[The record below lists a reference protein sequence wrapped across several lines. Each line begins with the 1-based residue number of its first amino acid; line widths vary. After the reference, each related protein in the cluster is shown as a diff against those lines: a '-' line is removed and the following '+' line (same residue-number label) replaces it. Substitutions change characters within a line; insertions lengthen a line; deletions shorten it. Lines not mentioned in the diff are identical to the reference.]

1 VPVETWLLLAG
12 GAFVAGF
19 VQGLAGF
26 GFGLVAMAFWSWTL
40 PPSMAAPAVVFGSLI
55 GQLLAVRSL
64 RHGFSWRRLLPFL
77 LGGLAGIPLGVALL
91 RYVDPAAFRLGVGL
105 VLLAYCPAMLLAA
118 ELPRISHG
126 GRAADAAVGWLGGAM
141 SGFGGLP
148 GPAPTLW
155 CVLRGWPR
163 DEQRA
168 VFQSFNLAMH
178 AVTLASYGVAGL
190 LIPQTLPVFSVVG
203 AAVLIPALAG
213 VHLYRRFSDLVFR
226 RLVLALLTL
235 SGVALV
241 VAGVRGFG

>member
-1 VPVETWLLLAG
+1 METWLLLAV
-12 GAFVAGF
+12 GACAAAF

-40 PPSMAAPAVVFGSLI
+40 PPAMAAPAVVFGSLI

-64 RHGFSWRRLLPFL
+64 RHGLDWRRLMPFL
-77 LGGLAGIPLGVALL
+77 LGGLVGVPLGVALL
-91 RYVDPAAFRLGVGL
+91 RFVDPAAFRLGVGL
-105 VLLAYCPAMLLAA
+105 VLLVYCPAMLLAA
-118 ELPRISHG
+118 ELPKITRG

-141 SGFGGLP
+141 GGFGGLP

-163 DEQRA
+163 DQQRA
-168 VFQSFNLAMH
+168 VFQTFNLAMH
-178 AVTLASYGVAGL
+178 FVTLSGYAAAGL
-190 LIPQTLPVFSVVG
+190 LHRQMVPVFAIVG
-203 AAVLIPALAG
+203 AAVLVPALVG
-213 VHLYRRFSDLVFR
+213 VHLYRRFSDAFFR

-241 VAGVRGFG
+241 VAGLRAFW